1 MSAPVNSYAVDLLYG
16 ELPLFTR
23 DEVLHKL
30 RDRCGAASAMDPG
43 PGGGLNFF
51 FPDLRVPFKGGTA
64 PVQVAIAVHSARLA
78 PEQCQAELQQTWDW
92 AEAKD
97 VVARHQSHVV
107 VSDLLAHALPYK
119 SRLGF
124 FQNVLCGI
132 LELMT
137 PLAIRWRPAQRFV
150 DPAVLLKALEPG
162 QARDPIKGAVNVR
175 RTLVPSAGGV
185 VMDTLG
191 LGALGLPDFQIAL
204 GDRMPALFDAMLR
217 SMARYEYDLGD
228 VIADGRVFKG
238 GGEAF
243 LVERGRSSADPAR
256 EVFVLKP
263 YMATGNTTVRP

>member
-1 MSAPVNSYAVDLLYG
+1 MNAPVNSYAVDLLYD

-30 RDRCGAASAMDPG
+30 RDRCGAASAMDPT

-64 PVQVAIAVHSARLA
+64 PVQVAIAVASGKIA
-78 PEQCQAELQQTWDW
+78 PEQCQGELKQTWDW
-92 AEAKD
+92 AEAKE

-137 PLAIRWRPAQRFV
+137 PLAIRWRPAQKFV
-150 DPAVLLKALEPG
+150 NPEALLKALEPG
-162 QARDPIKGAVNVR
+162 ATRDAIKGAVNVR
-175 RTLVPSAGGV
+175 RTLAPSTGGV
-185 VMDTLG
+185 VLDTLG
-191 LGALGLPDFQIAL
+191 LGALGLPDFEISL
-204 GDRMPALFDAMLR
+204 GDRMPALFDALLR
-217 SMARYEYDLGD
+217 SVARYEYDLGD

-238 GGEAF
+238 GGESF
-243 LVERGRSSADPAR
+243 LAERGTSSAEPSR
-256 EVFVLKP
+256 EVFVLKT
-263 YMATGNTTVRP
+263 YRASGNTTVR